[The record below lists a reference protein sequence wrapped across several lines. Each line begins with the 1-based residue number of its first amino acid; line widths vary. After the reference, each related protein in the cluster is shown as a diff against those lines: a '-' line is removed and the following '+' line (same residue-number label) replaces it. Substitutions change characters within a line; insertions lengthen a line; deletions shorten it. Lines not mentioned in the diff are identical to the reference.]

1 MTAPHTWTL
10 SDAAR
15 AVKARQIS
23 ALELVED
30 VIARAKAVQPAL
42 NAFLRIDAE
51 LACAQAR
58 VADAELAHGRTRG
71 VLHGVPMAHKD
82 MYYRAG
88 VPSSCGSRL
97 KGEQPEDVTAT
108 ALARLDAAGAIQFGV
123 LNMAEFAYGPTGH
136 NYHYGHCR
144 NPWNPAHITGGSSS
158 GSAAAVGARATFA
171 ALGSDTGASI
181 RLPAA
186 LCGVTGLKV
195 TYGRISRAGAMPLS
209 FSMDTVGPLAR
220 SAEDCALLLGVLA
233 GHDLADATS
242 SREAVPDYLAEIA
255 RPVRGLRVGVALNYF
270 TDDVDAGVGT
280 ALTESMRTL
289 EGLGCE
295 IVPVTLPDMTAMD
308 VAGTH
313 VIAAEAAAL
322 HGAWLRQRPD
332 GYSPQVL
339 ARLSRGLALPATKYI
354 DALRLR
360 GPSLEA
366 FTRAVF
372 DRVDVLHAP
381 CLPIPTPTI
390 AETDVGGGGGMDRT
404 LALLTRFMRPFN
416 YLGLPSVALPC
427 GFHPNGLPVGMQ
439 LAGRPFAEG
448 TLLRVAHAFQQA
460 TDWHRKMPAL

>member
-1 MTAPHTWTL
+1 
-10 SDAAR
+10 
-15 AVKARQIS
+15 
-23 ALELVED
+23 
-30 VIARAKAVQPAL
+30 
-42 NAFLRIDAE
+42 
-51 LACAQAR
+51 
-58 VADAELAHGRTRG
+58 
-71 VLHGVPMAHKD
+71 
-82 MYYRAG
+82 
-88 VPSSCGSRL
+88 
-97 KGEQPEDVTAT
+97 
-108 ALARLDAAGAIQFGV
+108 
-123 LNMAEFAYGPTGH
+123 
-136 NYHYGHCR
+136 
-144 NPWNPAHITGGSSS
+144 
-158 GSAAAVGARATFA
+158 VGARATFA

-242 SREAVPDYLAEIA
+242 SREAVPDYLAEIT

-270 TDDVDAGVGT
+270 TDDVDPGVGT
-280 ALTESMRTL
+280 ALTESVRTL

-295 IVPVTLPDMTAMD
+295 IVPVTLPEMSAMD

-339 ARLSRGLALPATKYI
+339 ARLQRGLALPATKYI

-360 GPSLEA
+360 GPSLDA

-390 AETDVGGGGGMDRT
+390 AETDVGAGGGMDRT
-404 LALLTRFMRPFN
+404 LALLTKFMRPFN

-448 TLLRVAHAFQQA
+448 TILRVAHAFQQA

>member
-1 MTAPHTWTL
+1 MSAPHTWTL
-10 SDAAR
+10 AEAAR
-15 AVKARQIS
+15 AIKARHVS
-23 ALELVED
+23 STELVEA
-30 VIARAKAVQPAL
+30 VLARAAAVQPKI
-42 NAFLRIDAE
+42 NAFLRIDTE
-51 LACAQAR
+51 LARAQAK
-58 VADAELAHGRTRG
+58 VADQELAHGRMRG
-71 VLHGVPMAHKD
+71 VLHGIPMAHKD

-88 VPSSCGSRL
+88 VPSSCGSKI
-97 KGEQPEDVTAT
+97 KGDRPEETTST

-136 NYHYGHCR
+136 NYHFGHCR
-144 NPWNPAHITGGSSS
+144 NAWNPDHITGGSSS
-158 GSAAAVGARATFA
+158 GSGSAVAARATFA

-220 SAEDCALLLGVLA
+220 SAEDCALLLGVMA

-242 SREAVPDYLAEIA
+242 SREAVPDYMTEIA

-270 TDDVDAGVGT
+270 TDDVDAGVGA
-280 ALTESMRTL
+280 ALTESIRTL
-289 EGLGCE
+289 ERLGCE
-295 IVPVTLPDMTAMD
+295 IVPVTLPDMGPMD
-308 VAGTH
+308 IAGTH

-322 HGAWLRQRPD
+322 HGAWLRQRPED
-332 GYSPQVL
+332 YSAQVF
-339 ARLSRGLALPATKYI
+339 ARLQRGLALPATRYI

-360 GPSLEA
+360 GPSLDA

-404 LALLTRFMRPFN
+404 LALLTKFMRPFN

-448 TLLRVAHAFQQA
+448 TILRVAHAFQQA
-460 TDWHRKMPAL
+460 TDWHRKVPAL

>member
-1 MTAPHTWTL
+1 MSAPHTWTL
-10 SDAAR
+10 TEAAR
-15 AVKARQIS
+15 AVAARQIS
-23 ALELVED
+23 AAELVDD
-30 VIARAKAVQPAL
+30 VLARAHAIQPKL
-42 NAFLRIDAE
+42 NAFLRIDGD
-51 LACAQAR
+51 LARAQAR

-71 VLHGVPMAHKD
+71 PLHGVPMAHKD

-88 VPSSCGSRL
+88 VPSSCGSRI
-97 KGEQPEDVTAT
+97 KGEEPEKRTST

-136 NYHYGHCR
+136 NHHFGHCR
-144 NPWNPAHITGGSSS
+144 NPWNPDYITGGSSS
-158 GSAAAVGARATFA
+158 GSAAAVGARASFA

-209 FSMDTVGPLAR
+209 FSMDTIGPLAR
-220 SAEDCALLLGVLA
+220 SAEDCALLLGVMA
-233 GHDLADATS
+233 GYDLEDATS

-270 TDDVDAGVGT
+270 TEDVEPGVGT
-280 ALTESMRTL
+280 ALTESVRTL
-289 EGLGCE
+289 ERLGCE
-295 IVPVTLPDMTAMD
+295 IVPVNLPDMLAMD

-313 VIAAEAAAL
+313 VIAAEAASL
-322 HGAWLRQRPD
+322 HGPWLRLRPD
-332 GYSPQVL
+332 DYSPQVL
-339 ARLSRGLALPATKYI
+339 ARLQRGLALPATKYI

-360 GPSLEA
+360 GPSLET

-390 AETDVGGGGGMDRT
+390 AETDVGAGGGMDRT

-448 TLLRVAHAFQQA
+448 TILRVAHHFQQA
-460 TDWHRKMPAL
+460 TDWHRKLPPV